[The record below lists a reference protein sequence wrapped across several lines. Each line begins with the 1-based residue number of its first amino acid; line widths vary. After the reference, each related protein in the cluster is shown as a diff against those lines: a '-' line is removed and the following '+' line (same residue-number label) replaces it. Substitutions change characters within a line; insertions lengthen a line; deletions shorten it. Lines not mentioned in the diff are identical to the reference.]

1 MKSYLIH
8 QTPDEQRVWDTTE
21 QPLRPKNARSH
32 DIMSLICSSF
42 LFFSSKVREVSHQ
55 IDKKAKYIAYKNCLH

>member
-1 MKSYLIH
+1 MKSYSLH

-21 QPLRPKNARSH
+21 QSLRPKNARSR

-42 LFFSSKVREVSHQ
+42 LLLISKVREVSHQ